1 MRVEKR
7 FTPGS
12 VLINLIILLY
22 SLFCILPFVLVLI
35 TSFASERSIAL
46 NGYTFF
52 PSEWSLNAYKMIFGQ
67 NSTVIRGYGI
77 SLLVTSLGTFLAVL
91 ITYGAGYTLANKLCK
106 YRNGLS
112 LYFFITMVFSAG
124 LVPWY
129 LVSRTIGAFNNI
141 WALIVPSLIFSP
153 YNLFLVRNFIKGIPD
168 TLNESARMDG
178 AGEFLIAFRIYLPL
192 CLPVLATVALFYAIG
207 YWNNYF
213 NAVML
218 VNDTNIQPLQ
228 MLLFNIQSTI
238 TGMNRM
244 VSGAVVTPP
253 RETFKMAASIITMG
267 PIVLLYPFL
276 QRYFVKGVIVGAIKG

>member
-1 MRVEKR
+1 M
-7 FTPGS
+7 
-12 VLINLIILLY
+12 LIHLLIALFA
-22 SLFCILPFVLVLI
+22 LFCVLPFVLI
-35 TSFASERSIAL
+35 FINSFVSERSIAM

-52 PSEWSLNAYKMIFGQ
+52 PTEWSLGAYKAIFGQ
-67 NSTVIRGYGI
+67 NSTVLRGYGI
-77 SLLVTSLGTFLAVL
+77 SLLVTAVGTFLAVA

-106 YRNGLS
+106 YRYGLS
-112 LYFFITMVFSAG
+112 LYFFVTMVFSAG

-129 LVSRTIGAFNNI
+129 LISRTIGAYNNV

-178 AGEFLIAFRIYLPL
+178 AGEILIAFRIYLPL

-218 VNDTNIQPLQ
+218 VSDTKIQPLQ

-244 VSGAVVTPP
+244 VSGAMVTPP
-253 RETFKMAASIITMG
+253 RESFKMAASIITMG

-276 QRYFVKGVIVGAIKG
+276 QRYFVKGIIVGAIKG

>member
-1 MRVEKR
+1 MRVEKKVS
-7 FTPGS
+7 PGAI
-12 VLINLIILLY
+12 LIHLLIALFA
-22 SLFCILPFVLVLI
+22 LFCILPFILVLI
-35 TSFASERSIAL
+35 TSFASEQSIAL

-52 PSEWSLNAYKMIFGQ
+52 PSQWSLGAYKMIFGR
-67 NSTVIRGYGI
+67 NSTVLRGYGI
-77 SLLVTSLGTFLAVL
+77 SLFVTGLGTFLAVT
-91 ITYGAGYTLANKLCK
+91 ITFCAGYTLANKLCK

-129 LVSRTIGAFNNI
+129 LISRSIGAFNNI
-141 WALIVPSLIFSP
+141 WALIVPSLLFSP

-168 TLNESARMDG
+168 TLNESARIDG
-178 AGEFLIAFRIYLPL
+178 AEEILIAFRIYLPL

-218 VNDTNIQPLQ
+218 VSNTKIQPMQ

-238 TGMNRM
+238 SGMNRM
-244 VSGAVVTPP
+244 VSGAMVTPP
-253 RETFKMAASIITMG
+253 RESFKMAASIITMG

>member
-1 MRVEKR
+1 MRVEKK
-7 FTPGS
+7 FSLGLA
-12 VLINLIILLY
+12 LIYLLIALFA
-22 SLFCILPFVLVLI
+22 LFCVLPFILIFI
-35 TSFASERSIAL
+35 TSFASERSIAM

-52 PSEWSLNAYKMIFGQ
+52 PSEWSLGAYKMILGK
-67 NSTVIRGYGI
+67 NSSVLRGYGI
-77 SLLVTSLGTFLAVL
+77 SLFVTAIGTFLAVT
-91 ITYGAGYTLANKLCK
+91 ITYCAGYALANKLCK
-106 YRNGLS
+106 YRYGLS
-112 LYFFITMVFSAG
+112 LYFFVTMVFSAG

-129 LVSRTIGAFNNI
+129 LISRAIGAYDNV
-141 WALIVPSLIFSP
+141 WALIIPSLIFSP

-178 AGEFLIAFRIYLPL
+178 AGEILIAFRIYLPL

-218 VNDTNIQPLQ
+218 VNDTKIQPLQ

-244 VSGAVVTPP
+244 VSGAMVTPP
-253 RETFKMAASIITMG
+253 RESFKMAASIITMG

>member
-7 FTPGS
+7 FSLGS
-12 VLINLIILLY
+12 ILIHGAIALF
-22 SLFCILPFVLVLI
+22 SLFCILPFILVFI

-46 NGYTFF
+46 RGYTFF
-52 PSEWSLNAYKMIFGQ
+52 PAEWSLEAYQMIFGQ
-67 NSTVIRGYGI
+67 NSTVLRGYGI
-77 SLLVTSLGTFLAVL
+77 SVLITSLGTFLAVT
-91 ITYGAGYTLANKLCK
+91 ITYCAGYAVANKLCK

-112 LYFFITMVFSAG
+112 LYFFVTMVFSAG

-129 LVSRTIGAFNNI
+129 MVSRTIGAYNNI
-141 WALIVPSLIFSP
+141 WALIVPGLIFSP

-178 AGEFLIAFRIYLPL
+178 AGEILIAFRIYLPL

-218 VNDTNIQPLQ
+218 VNDTKIHPLQ

-253 RETFKMAASIITMG
+253 RESFKMAASIITMG

>member
-7 FTPGS
+7 VSPGGI
-12 VLINLIILLY
+12 LINLIIALY
-22 SLFCILPFVLVLI
+22 ALFCILPFILVLI

-46 NGYTFF
+46 GGYTFF
-52 PSEWSLNAYKMIFGQ
+52 PAELSLGAYKTIFGQ
-67 NSTVIRGYGI
+67 NSMVLRGYGI

-112 LYFFITMVFSAG
+112 LYFFVTMVFSAG

-141 WALIVPSLIFSP
+141 WALIIPSLIFSP

-178 AGEFLIAFRIYLPL
+178 AGEILIAFRIYLPL

-218 VNDTNIQPLQ
+218 VNDAGIQPLQ

-244 VSGAVVTPP
+244 VAGAVATPP

-267 PIVLLYPFL
+267 PVVLLYPFL

>member
-1 MRVEKR
+1 MRVEKKI
-7 FTPGS
+7 TPGS
-12 VLINLIILLY
+12 VLINLIITLY
-22 SLFCILPFVLVLI
+22 ALFCILPFVLVFV

-46 NGYTFF
+46 KGYTFF
-52 PSEWSLNAYKMIFGQ
+52 PGEWSVNAYKMIFGQ
-67 NSTVIRGYGI
+67 NSTIIRGYGI

-106 YRNGLS
+106 YRNGLA

-168 TLNESARMDG
+168 TLNESARIDG
-178 AGEFLIAFRIYLPL
+178 AGEILIAFRIYLPL

-218 VNDTNIQPLQ
+218 VNDVNIQPLQ

>member
-1 MRVEKR
+1 MHVERK
-7 FTPGS
+7 FSPGTIIIHL
-12 VLINLIILLY
+12 LIAIY
-22 SLFCILPFVLVLI
+22 ALFCILPFALIFI

-46 NGYTFF
+46 RGYTFIPAEF
-52 PSEWSLNAYKMIFGQ
+52 SIAAYKMLFGQ
-67 NSTVIRGYGI
+67 NSLVVRGYGI
-77 SLLVTSLGTFLAVL
+77 SLLVTSLGTFLAVT
-91 ITYGAGYTLANKLCK
+91 ITYCAGYTLANKLCK
-106 YRNGLS
+106 YRNTLA
-112 LYFFITMVFSAG
+112 LYFFVTMVFSAG

-129 LVSRTIGAFNNI
+129 LVSRNIHAFNNI
-141 WALIVPSLIFSP
+141 WALIVPSLLFSP
-153 YNLFLVRNFIKGIPD
+153 YNLFLVRNFIRGIPD
-168 TLNESARMDG
+168 TLNESARIDG
-178 AGEFLIAFRIYLPL
+178 AGEVTIAFKIYLPL

-218 VNDTNIQPLQ
+218 VNDVKIQPLQ

-253 RETFKMAASIITMG
+253 RESFKMAASIITMG

-276 QRYFVKGVIVGAIKG
+276 QRYFVKGMIVGAVKG

>member
-1 MRVEKR
+1 MRVEKK
-7 FTPGS
+7 FSPAGAAID
-12 VLINLIILLY
+12 LMICLY
-22 SLFCILPFVLVLI
+22 ALFCILPFVLVFI

-46 NGYTFF
+46 KGYTFF
-52 PSEWSLNAYKMIFGQ
+52 PAELSLNAYRMIFGQ
-67 NSTVIRGYGI
+67 NSTVLRGYGI

-178 AGEFLIAFRIYLPL
+178 AGEILIAFRIYLPL

-218 VNDTNIQPLQ
+218 VNDSHIQPLQ

-244 VSGAVVTPP
+244 VSGARVTPP

>member
-7 FTPGS
+7 ITPGS
-12 VLINLIILLY
+12 VLINLIIALY
-22 SLFCILPFVLVLI
+22 SLFCILPFVLVFI

-52 PSEWSLNAYKMIFGQ
+52 PGELSLNAYRMIFGQ
-67 NSTVIRGYGI
+67 NSTILRGYGI

-91 ITYGAGYTLANKLCK
+91 ITYCAGYTLANKLCK
-106 YRNGLS
+106 YRNGLA
-112 LYFFITMVFSAG
+112 LYFFVTMVFSAG

-178 AGEFLIAFRIYLPL
+178 AGEVLIAFRIYLPL

-218 VNDTNIQPLQ
+218 VNDTDIQPLQ

-253 RETFKMAASIITMG
+253 RETFKMAASILTMG
-267 PIVLLYPFL
+267 PIVFLYPFL

>member
-1 MRVEKR
+1 
-7 FTPGS
+7 
-12 VLINLIILLY
+12 
-22 SLFCILPFVLVLI
+22 
-35 TSFASERSIAL
+35 
-46 NGYTFF
+46 
-52 PSEWSLNAYKMIFGQ
+52 
-67 NSTVIRGYGI
+67 
-77 SLLVTSLGTFLAVL
+77 
-91 ITYGAGYTLANKLCK
+91 
-106 YRNGLS
+106 
-112 LYFFITMVFSAG
+112 MVFSAG

-168 TLNESARMDG
+168 TLNESARIDG
-178 AGEFLIAFRIYLPL
+178 AGEILIAFRIYLPL

-218 VNDTNIQPLQ
+218 VNDVNIQPLQ